1 MTMLDQNSEAPKP
14 KKRRKAAK
22 KRASARAAPPAPKPA
37 GVFVGISPS
46 DCPDACTAECCV
58 ISGRGICSHPY
69 KGGLQ
74 ANMQTPEALR
84 RLSEAKRTIGKRKLE
99 IADE

>member
-1 MTMLDQNSEAPKP
+1 MTMLDQTTEAPKP
-14 KKRRKAAK
+14 KKPRKAAK
-22 KRASARAAPPAPKPA
+22 KRARAKATPPAPKPT
-37 GVFVGISPS
+37 GDFVGITPS
-46 DCPDACTAECCV
+46 DCPDACSAERCV

-74 ANMQTPEALR
+74 AMMQTPDAIR
-84 RLSEAKRTIGKRKLE
+84 RLNAAKRAIGKRKLE